1 MVLFVY
7 MLFPIIKKFIRLR
20 RQPKKVTPALEL
32 LGGLK
37 KLLEEENL
45 NERKI
50 RGVCKEIRKLITEE
64 EEIFPH
70 CSLREWF
77 KYHFHRHHEDFPT
90 LEMVEHAI
98 EMF

>member
-1 MVLFVY
+1 

-50 RGVCKEIRKLITEE
+50 RGVCKEIRKQI
-64 EEIFPH
+64 
-70 CSLREWF
+70 
-77 KYHFHRHHEDFPT
+77 
-90 LEMVEHAI
+90 
-98 EMF
+98 